1 MCLMLF
7 FIGNQDKPITQPEEI
22 KSVVNTV
29 ESDILSTKSVH
40 IIDISTTKSS
50 ELSTTDSNNT
60 CFKSRHLSSSTSFS
74 TTNDKNNQPSMF
86 SSTDC
91 AIIRPTPKHPSVSQD
106 VTMSS
111 TESSRRMSVSK
122 STSAL
127 TTNDNDS
134 RMTRSKSAVVVKQG
148 KDYSPL
154 IKPSEKRKLPQDAMT
169 NQKKSK
175 SGE

>member
-1 MCLMLF
+1 MF
-7 FIGNQDKPITQPEEI
+7 NVIFIGNQDKPITQPEKI
-22 KSVVNTV
+22 KSVVNMV
-29 ESDILSTKSVH
+29 ESDILLTKSVH
-40 IIDISTTKSS
+40 TIDISTTKSS

-74 TTNDKNNQPSMF
+74 TTNDKNNQPSF

-111 TESSRRMSVSK
+111 TESSRIMSVSK

-127 TTNDNDS
+127 TTNDNVS

-154 IKPSEKRKLPQDAMT
+154 IKPSEKRKLPQDAIT